1 MHNIAVLCRQQ
12 TFPQNQTLRA
22 ERMLLR
28 ALISID
34 DRLLKQAINAGDK
47 IIDAPRSTRFTNISC
62 WACQLGRYHHPNH
75 PLHSCA
81 TKDGT
86 IAMTFQKHHKL
97 TSLVA
102 RCCKQCEAMFLKHHF
117 RKCAL
122 MVLEP
127 EISHFFFYIHCT
139 GTAIHLLP
147 LRWHMSK
154 SSKPPKSRPKCL
166 AKCASETKAS
176 TLS

>member
-62 WACQLGRYHHPNH
+62 
-75 PLHSCA
+75 
-81 TKDGT
+81 
-86 IAMTFQKHHKL
+86 
-97 TSLVA
+97 
-102 RCCKQCEAMFLKHHF
+102 
-117 RKCAL
+117 
-122 MVLEP
+122 
-127 EISHFFFYIHCT
+127 
-139 GTAIHLLP
+139 
-147 LRWHMSK
+147 
-154 SSKPPKSRPKCL
+154 
-166 AKCASETKAS
+166 
-176 TLS
+176 